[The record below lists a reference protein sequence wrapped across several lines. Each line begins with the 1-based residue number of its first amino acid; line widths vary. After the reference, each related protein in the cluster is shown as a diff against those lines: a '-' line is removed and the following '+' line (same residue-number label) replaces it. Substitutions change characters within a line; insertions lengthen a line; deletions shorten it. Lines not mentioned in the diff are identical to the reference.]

1 MGTEH
6 DHVVITDRCIICR
19 SVISQSVE
27 KGDIITI
34 INTHPLG
41 GKYKVLRNK
50 NGIVELEFING

>member
-1 MGTEH
+1 VCSEH
-6 DHVVITDRCIICR
+6 IVITDRCIICR
-19 SVISQSVE
+19 SVMSQVSQ

-50 NGIVELEFING
+50 NGIIELEFING